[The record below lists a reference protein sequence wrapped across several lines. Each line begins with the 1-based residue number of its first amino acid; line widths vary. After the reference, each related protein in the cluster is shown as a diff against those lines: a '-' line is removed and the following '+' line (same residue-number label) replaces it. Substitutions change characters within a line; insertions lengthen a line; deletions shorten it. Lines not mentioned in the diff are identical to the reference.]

1 MSESDPQRH
10 PQHTQQTTT
19 TDSNSTGAIQIQP
32 IHAVIREDADA
43 HKIDPYEY
51 PINKIRCILF
61 ASPPSSAATVPASSP
76 PVIVAVDCRKVP
88 CNKTF
93 AAS

>member
-1 MSESDPQRH
+1 M
-10 PQHTQQTTT
+10 
-19 TDSNSTGAIQIQP
+19 
-32 IHAVIREDADA
+32 IREEADA

-61 ASPPSSAATVPASSP
+61 APPPPPSSAATVASSSSP
-76 PVIVAVDCRKVP
+76 PVVVAAAAAARKVP

>member
-1 MSESDPQRH
+1 M
-10 PQHTQQTTT
+10 
-19 TDSNSTGAIQIQP
+19 
-32 IHAVIREDADA
+32 IREEADA

-61 ASPPSSAATVPASSP
+61 APPSSSAATVPASSSP
-76 PVIVAVDCRKVP
+76 SVVAVAVDCRKVP

>member
-1 MSESDPQRH
+1 M
-10 PQHTQQTTT
+10 
-19 TDSNSTGAIQIQP
+19 
-32 IHAVIREDADA
+32 IREEVDA

-61 ASPPSSAATVPASSP
+61 APPPPPPSSAATVAASSSP
-76 PVIVAVDCRKVP
+76 PPPPVVVVAAAARTVP

>member
-61 ASPPSSAATVPASSP
+61 ASPPSSAATVPASSS
-76 PVIVAVDCRKVP
+76 PVAVAVDSRKVP

>member
-1 MSESDPQRH
+1 M
-10 PQHTQQTTT
+10 
-19 TDSNSTGAIQIQP
+19 
-32 IHAVIREDADA
+32 IREEVDA

-61 ASPPSSAATVPASSP
+61 APPPPPSSAATVAASSSSP
-76 PVIVAVDCRKVP
+76 PPPPVVVVAAAARTVP